1 MADENK
7 TIVFGVRVDTTDLV
21 NKQNQIA
28 SSIKQIQAEQ
38 LNLDGST
45 KENRKQ
51 FQENAAQLSLL
62 QKQQAL
68 VTKQLGALTDA
79 EKANTDTTEFNN
91 NSIKQNRELL
101 KQLNAEYIGLSKPTK
116 EQTANIKRLSDT
128 LKEQEA
134 AIGNNTR
141 NVGNYR
147 EAFQGVLQSLPGLRG
162 GLEGVTNG
170 FKAISLANPFT
181 ALVLILPPIITY
193 LQKFESVFD
202 AIERVVGGVQ
212 GAITGIVA
220 NFTKLLTLDISG
232 FAEGVGEAASASY
245 QLVAATQD
253 LEDAERELGIQI
265 AENEAKVK
273 NLIIQSKDRTKTE
286 AQRLALLDE
295 ASVIERKAYE
305 QSLSLAKE
313 QARIEAENLKKAE
326 AAGTANDALRQRE
339 ADARK
344 ALIVIASQSADVQEK
359 IENRRNALIDERVA
373 KQERATAKEK
383 ELLDKK
389 AADEAKAI
397 ADQQKR
403 IEDAAKKLEETTQA
417 EFQFTQEATKLF
429 YDQQN
434 ELLRQKFANDE
445 ITEEEYNSLATQLKI
460 EQLETEKTI
469 IADYSSQV
477 ENLELALA
485 QKQLEIDKT
494 VTENKLNN
502 SKKVADNNKKNA
514 EKIAKDNERLA
525 NQTNAIVLA
534 SSDILAQTL
543 MQEGDLVKNFA
554 KGAALAIV
562 DVLEKQITV
571 SIIAQSLATPSSVA
585 TFGAAGIAR
594 SAIIL
599 GLVKGAFAAFK
610 AGIAGLSSKG
620 SFAEGGYT
628 GNGGKYEP
636 AGIVH
641 KGEYVVPKRLVP
653 RFAPMLGAIESARV
667 GGYANGGFVSET
679 ISREANE
686 SANLIGAVQA
696 QQIVVSVQEITDVQN
711 RLKAIESLT
720 NI

>member
-1 MADENK
+1 MADDNK

-232 FAEGVGEAASASY
+232 FAEGVADAASESY

-295 ASVIERKAYE
+295 ASAIERKAYE

-344 ALIVIASQSADVQEK
+344 ALIVLASQSADVQEK
-359 IENRRNALIDERVA
+359 IENRRNALLDERVA
-373 KQERATAKEK
+373 NEEKAAAKAKELDDKITADRIKNVQERVRLESEYLTQLAELKDTIAQDEAERAQEESDREIERFQTEVANRQRDFELFLDNEILRATTQDEFRAAQLAKLQAQNEAATANTKLSE
-383 ELLDKK
+383 EQRTNIILRNN
-389 AADEAKAI
+389 KAI
-397 ADQQKR
+397 VQIEQQ
-403 IEDAAKKLEETTQA
+403 ATQA
-417 EFQFTQEATKLF
+417 RV
-429 YDQQN
+429 QQLN
-434 ELLRQKFANDE
+434 
-445 ITEEEYNSLATQLKI
+445 
-460 EQLETEKTI
+460 
-469 IADYSSQV
+469 
-477 ENLELALA
+477 ALA
-485 QKQLEIDKT
+485 
-494 VTENKLNN
+494 
-502 SKKVADNNKKNA
+502 
-514 EKIAKDNERLA
+514 
-525 NQTNAIVLA
+525 
-534 SSDILAQTL
+534 
-543 MQEGDLVKNFA
+543 
-554 KGAALAIV
+554 
-562 DVLEKQITV
+562 
-571 SIIAQSLATPSSVA
+571 
-585 TFGAAGIAR
+585 
-594 SAIIL
+594 
-599 GLVKGAFAAFK
+599 GAFANASQVLGESTEAGKILAVASTIISTYQAAQQAFASL
-610 AGIAGLSSKG
+610 AGIPVFGPALGTAAAGVAIASGLARVRQIQNVSVPQG
-620 SFAEGGYT
+620 FAEGGYT

-641 KGEYVVPKRLVP
+641 KGEYVVPKDLVP

-686 SANLIGAVQA
+686 SANLIGAVQS